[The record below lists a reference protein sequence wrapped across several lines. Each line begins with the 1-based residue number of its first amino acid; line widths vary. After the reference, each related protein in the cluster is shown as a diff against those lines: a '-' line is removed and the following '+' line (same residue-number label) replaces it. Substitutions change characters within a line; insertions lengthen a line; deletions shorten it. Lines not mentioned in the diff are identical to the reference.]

1 MLFTMPTGVW
11 PGRKSKEL
19 KRWGLVGTVATGKRM
34 LLFKGGA
41 AAASHVHLLV
51 AFGTLEP
58 RVTRQDLSTETR
70 NWYFNVQSD
79 FE

>member
-41 AAASHVHLLV
+41 AAASHVHLRV

-58 RVTRQDLSTETR
+58 RVTRQDL
-70 NWYFNVQSD
+70 YFNVQSD